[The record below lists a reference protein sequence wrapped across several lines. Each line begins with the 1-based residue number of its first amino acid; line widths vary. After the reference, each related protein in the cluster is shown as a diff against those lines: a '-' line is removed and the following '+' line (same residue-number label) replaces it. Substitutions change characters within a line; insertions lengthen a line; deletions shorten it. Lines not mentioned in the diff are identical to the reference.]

1 MTAANQTNL
10 NLGSESCNT
19 MAGRTQT
26 TKGRNGWE
34 SQTDIELGDMR
45 LLRITTKK
53 SDRGGVQSAARVH
66 QMEGDFLR
74 TELFGDFSRSLA
86 INTTLRCLERTVAA
100 QHHCVLQTL
109 ESLLTEIAAH
119 YAAKPKKAWVVAN
132 GLAMD
137 DTSVVADFCSRSDA
151 EIFLADL
158 KQPACIL
165 RRCADGTLSVN
176 F

>member
-19 MAGRTQT
+19 MAGRTHT

-45 LLRITTKK
+45 LLRITTNK
-53 SDRGGVQSAARVH
+53 SDRGGVQSSARVH
-66 QMEGDFLR
+66 QIEGDFLK
-74 TELFGDFSRSLA
+74 TELFGDFSRGLA
-86 INTTLRCLERTVAA
+86 SNTALRCLEKTVAA
-100 QHHCVLQTL
+100 QHHCVLQML
-109 ESLLTEIAAH
+109 EPLRVEIAAF
-119 YAAKPKKAWVVAN
+119 YAAKPKRPWVVVS

-137 DTSVVADFCSRSDA
+137 ETSSVADFCTQSEA
-151 EIFLADL
+151 ESFLADF

-165 RRCADGTLSVN
+165 RRCADGSLSVN
-176 F
+176 Y